1 MSHLVNTQESSNLL
15 SNLAS
20 MASSI
25 LISLLRLSHSKEHI
39 ILLDL
44 FGDMNS
50 PIKNK
55 KQNM

>member
-15 SNLAS
+15 RNLGS

-25 LISLLRLSHSKEHI
+25 LISLLRLSRNKEHI
-39 ILLDL
+39 ILLAF
-44 FGDMNS
+44 FGDMNR

-55 KQNM
+55 KQNT